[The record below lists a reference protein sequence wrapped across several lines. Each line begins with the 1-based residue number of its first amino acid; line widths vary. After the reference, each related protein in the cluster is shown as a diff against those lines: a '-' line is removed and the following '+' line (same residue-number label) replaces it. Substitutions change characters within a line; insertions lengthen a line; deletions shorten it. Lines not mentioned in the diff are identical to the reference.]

1 MSKLNPYI
9 ERVIAEV
16 KAKNAHEPEFCQTV
30 EEVFSSL
37 SPLVDAHPEYEK
49 NAILE
54 RMVEPERVIM
64 FRVPWEDDKG
74 NMHVNR
80 GYRVQFSSVI
90 GPYKGGLRFAPNVNL
105 SIIKFLG
112 FEQTFKDSLTTLP
125 IGGAKGGS
133 DFDPNG
139 KSDAEIQ
146 RFCRSFMEGLF
157 RFIGPRLRIPSGSN
171 RLRCCLLPRGGSEA
185 REGRDEGQESC
196 SGRLR

>member
-80 GYRVQFSSVI
+80 G
-90 GPYKGGLRFAPNVNL
+90 
-105 SIIKFLG
+105 
-112 FEQTFKDSLTTLP
+112 
-125 IGGAKGGS
+125 
-133 DFDPNG
+133 
-139 KSDAEIQ
+139 
-146 RFCRSFMEGLF
+146 
-157 RFIGPRLRIPSGSN
+157 
-171 RLRCCLLPRGGSEA
+171 
-185 REGRDEGQESC
+185 
-196 SGRLR
+196 

>member
-90 GPYKGGLRFAPNVNL
+90 GPYKGGLRFAEPA
-105 SIIKFLG
+105 G
-112 FEQTFKDSLTTLP
+112 RRT
-125 IGGAKGGS
+125 
-133 DFDPNG
+133 
-139 KSDAEIQ
+139 
-146 RFCRSFMEGLF
+146 
-157 RFIGPRLRIPSGSN
+157 SGI
-171 RLRCCLLPRGGSEA
+171 
-185 REGRDEGQESC
+185 
-196 SGRLR
+196 

>member
-133 DFDPNG
+133 DSG
-139 KSDAEIQ
+139 
-146 RFCRSFMEGLF
+146 CRLPG
-157 RFIGPRLRIPSGSN
+157 RRPRCRRP
-171 RLRCCLLPRGGSEA
+171 
-185 REGRDEGQESC
+185 
-196 SGRLR
+196 

>member
-16 KAKNAHEPEFCQTV
+16 KAKNSHEPEFCQTV

-112 FEQTFKDSLTTLP
+112 F
-125 IGGAKGGS
+125 
-133 DFDPNG
+133 
-139 KSDAEIQ
+139 
-146 RFCRSFMEGLF
+146 
-157 RFIGPRLRIPSGSN
+157 
-171 RLRCCLLPRGGSEA
+171 
-185 REGRDEGQESC
+185 
-196 SGRLR
+196 